1 MPGQE
6 FSADKL
12 VVGNTYRVQSYK
24 RHDGR
29 PDELMT
35 EGNYELTNK
44 DDRFFKFTRKKYDP
58 KNPHLMQVD
67 IPQRT
72 DPHNPKQ
79 IFYWRFFETAEDIE
93 NRGCMRAALHQKSK
107 LGPLESKLLSEKYFG
122 DSPYFGVSPGP
133 PGGGR
138 KYTHRRTKIR
148 RKNKTK
154 TKKTKT
160 KTTKTKTKTRMKY
173 RRTRRIR

>member
-12 VVGNTYRVQSYK
+12 VVGKTYRVQYYK
-24 RHDGR
+24 RHEDR

-44 DDRFFKFTRKKYDP
+44 GDLLFQFTRKKYDP
-58 KNPHLMQVD
+58 NNPHLKHTD
-67 IPQRT
+67 IPRRT
-72 DPHNPKQ
+72 DPLNSEQ
-79 IFYWRFFETAEDIE
+79 TFYWRFFETVEDMK
-93 NRGCMRAALHQKSK
+93 NRVLMSRVLYQRSK
-107 LGPLESKLLSEKYFG
+107 LGPLESKLLSEEYV
-122 DSPYFGVSPGP
+122 GVPPGP

-160 KTTKTKTKTRMKY
+160 TKTKTKTRMKY
-173 RRTRRIR
+173 RRTRRTR